1 MVAKKS
7 NVKKSGTKK
16 PNTQSVKVKNV
27 STKETKIDTEVIED
41 DLEEDSSYNKKIFSI
56 TVIFLIV
63 AVLVFLVVSYITNN
77 GDKYNYSVKKIAG
90 KTVYTIEGESYV
102 ESEEATD
109 LVKIDIKS
117 YGIIIAEL
125 YPDMAPI
132 TVNNFKE
139 LVGKKFYDGLIFH
152 RVIKDFMIQTGDPNG
167 TGTGGSGVTIKGEFS
182 QNGVDNDLTHK
193 RGVLSMARKTG
204 NPDTEDDMNSTSSQ
218 FFIVQKDSDHLDGKY
233 AAFGFVIHG
242 IDLVD
247 QIAEVKVDSLDKP
260 INKVVIRNIRF
271 VEPYEGEK

>member
-41 DLEEDSSYNKKIFSI
+41 DLEEDSSYNKRIFSI

-152 RVIKDFMIQTGDPNG
+152 RVIKDFMIQTGDP
-167 TGTGGSGVTIKGEFS
+167 TGTG
-182 QNGVDNDLTHK
+182 LTHK
-193 RGVLSMARKTG
+193 RGVLSMARKSG
-204 NPDTEDDMNSTSSQ
+204 NPDTEDDMNSASSQ